1 MSFSNRNSL
10 LVAALVSVAAGTAVL
25 AGSAAVKTGDAFP
38 DLSAFHLE
46 GQLPAE
52 LAGKVVLVDFWASWC
67 GPCKASFPA
76 MEQLLERYG
85 KDGFVIV
92 AVNLDEKHSAMEEF
106 LKKNPVKFAVVR
118 DAEKKLVAQVNINSM
133 PTSFLLARD
142 GKIAVVH
149 NGFHGEETK
158 RQYAQEIEQLLAAK

>member
-1 MSFSNRNSL
+1 
-10 LVAALVSVAAGTAVL
+10 
-25 AGSAAVKTGDAFP
+25 
-38 DLSAFHLE
+38 
-46 GQLPAE
+46 
-52 LAGKVVLVDFWASWC
+52 VVLVDFWASWC

-92 AVNLDEKHSAMEEF
+92 AVNLDEKRGAMDEF
-106 LKKNPVKFAVVR
+106 LKRNPVKFAVVR
-118 DAEKKLVAQVNINSM
+118 DAEKKLVAQVNIASM

-149 NGFHGEETK
+149 SGFHGEDTK
-158 RQYAQEIEQLLAAK
+158 KKYAQEIEQLLAAQ